1 MPIAI
6 ENFMRSC
13 AGYCVATYVLGIGDR
28 HSGNIMVKQA
38 GHLFHIDFGHEPHGP
53 ARAHETRYPGG
64 DCSSDIW
71 V

>member
-1 MPIAI
+1 MKDKGGIMLI
-6 ENFMRSC
+6 VDCDVENGGMEIRK
-13 AGYCVATYVLGIGDR
+13 D
-28 HSGNIMVKQA
+28 
-38 GHLFHIDFGHEPHGP
+38 FHIDFGHEPHGP